1 MNHKITQFVSTSVR
15 QAACAIAVGLFALQ
29 TAQAHPYASGVTNN
43 SGTIKF
49 ILNESADNGYVLFD
63 NGTVSNNLGA
73 LSKGVQ
79 TFALTTHTNYSIGV
93 FKVGS
98 GGAAQISVDAS
109 NTVKFTSA
117 AARGVAVNSNPK
129 DRHFGL
135 IYTLNS
141 TAGGSGLAAKARGI
155 YIFNADTSDA
165 FGRGATASGTVFN
178 SGSASSPYRV
188 GIGPDQTVYVSDFS
202 TVAATVWQFDP
213 DVSTPSTWTNVLGI
227 IGENAGIAAGYHGD
241 ISGKPCVTGSLT
253 TGNLV
258 LYTADAALP
267 PIYNSINKYVIG
279 AGPVPWSNAPVQQ
292 SCIGLCGIP
301 ELNTDMAL
309 APDGKLFGLIN
320 RANTAFDV
328 PSVVVY
334 ASDGTTKLW
343 DSITG
348 PGGALFTGPDV
359 CLDGRSI
366 DVSPDGRYVAVM
378 HTDNH
383 ITVMALTNGVPD
395 GSTLYTIPN
404 LISTGNGRQ
413 IGWDAADNI
422 YTMSSGQGLLRVI
435 SPGSTTTAITGNDS
449 TGTNGTF
456 RLLLP
461 NTSVSVTAA
470 TPEASQGNPVPIPG
484 LFTIT
489 RSDLS
494 NDYSAAVTVNFT
506 LTGTATNSI
515 YTVAGSS
522 PLTLTTNITFTTNT
536 LVYTTNVFNG
546 TKITVSNVTLIVAIT
561 TNVAVAVSGTVVM
574 LPGETSTNITITPV
588 NDGVSRPT
596 TTVVLNIKGGGTYT
610 PKPPTSATIT
620 IANTGPQFVFIS
632 AVDAATMYRGY
643 TNDYTSFAIT
653 RWGNTNAVS
662 YNVSAYT
669 YAGTASGVDYLGAPS
684 VAMDPGVVTITNFI
698 YRSAVPPSGTY
709 VGDKS
714 IIVGLG
720 SGGGSYTA
728 GTNTASLTL
737 VDNANP
743 VASVIFSNPL
753 TDANDATNWVVT
765 YGTGDPTNS
774 SANFNVDFGYDLTS
788 DPSGTHGIISL
799 PPSGATNA
807 LRITCNKLVNPG
819 AAGGVNVCLTNQ
831 LFSGSYVVRFDM
843 NLIEGGNL
851 NFATEGVLF
860 GINHGGSQSNWWYG
874 NGPFPA
880 GATWGSD
887 GLWYWVSADPGGA
900 GAGDFLEFTG
910 LGGTNGN
917 TGWQQLATKTAT
929 TYSKV
934 YKIPTLFTSQEG
946 TPLRSGVPANA
957 TPLNGFGTTNWS
969 NVEIKQVR
977 TGPTNYVITLSINHT
992 ILFTYTNTTVWTNGY
1007 LMLGYNDPFGGTG
1020 GTSIGS
1026 PDAAAYFSDLK
1037 VSGLVPPLVTTQPT
1051 NLIVGFGS
1059 NATYSVA
1066 VTFDPSA
1073 ANTNGQ
1079 WYFNGNPI
1087 VGATNT
1093 SLSFAVSNAN
1103 YGTYRWQVNDG
1114 VYTSF
1119 SADAT
1124 LRPPMFTITT
1134 NPVAGYVVAAGIA
1147 TNLVS
1152 AANSFSG
1159 VTNYQWQVNSANIPG
1174 ATSRTYSFISGP
1186 TNYGTFRVIINDNWN
1201 FATSTVA
1208 VVTPPLPIIVSV
1220 LPATRAAVLGGS
1232 ASYTVTANTFSG
1244 LTNYL
1249 WLSNSVSIASAT
1261 NRTLTLANVQSGNF
1275 GSIYTVR
1282 VNDGTTSITSAPPVT
1297 LTLAVSQIIT
1307 SPALNGTKFSFSLN
1321 TEFGPSYVVDSRTN
1335 LLQAGWV
1342 PVSTNAGTGGTIS
1355 VTNTISNG
1363 SEGYY
1368 RIRLQ

>member
-1 MNHKITQFVSTSVR
+1 MKLTTSQLTNSCLR
-15 QAACAIAVGLFALQ
+15 HALFALAAGWLTLQ
-29 TAQAHPYASGVTNN
+29 TAQAHPYASGVTNTV
-43 SGTIKF
+43 GTINY
-49 ILNESADNGYVLFD
+49 ILNENADNAYVLFD
-63 NGTVSNNLGA
+63 NGTVSNNFGA
-73 LSKGVQ
+73 LTKGAQ
-79 TFALTTHTNYSIGV
+79 TFALTTHTNFTIGV
-93 FKVGS
+93 TKVGS
-98 GGAAQISVDAS
+98 GGPTQISVDTS

-141 TAGGSGLAAKARGI
+141 TAGGAGLAAKARGI

-165 FGRGATASGTVFN
+165 FGRGATASGAVFN
-178 SGSASSPYRV
+178 SGSSSSPYRV
-188 GIGPDQTVYVSDFS
+188 GIGPDQTVYVADFS
-202 TVAATVWQFDP
+202 TVAATVWKFDP
-213 DVSTPSTWTNVLGI
+213 DVITPSTWTNVLGI
-227 IGENAGIAAGYHGD
+227 IGENAGIAAGYHAD
-241 ISGKPCVTGSLT
+241 ISGKPCVTGSLA

-309 APDGKLFGLIN
+309 APDGKLFGIIN
-320 RANTAFDV
+320 RGNTAFDV
-328 PSVVVY
+328 PSVIVY
-334 ASDGTTKLW
+334 AADGTTVLW
-343 DSITG
+343 NSITG
-348 PGGALFTGPDV
+348 PGGALFVGPDV

-366 DVSPDGRYVAVM
+366 DVSPDGRYVAVL

-395 GSTLYTIPN
+395 SSTLYTIPN
-404 LISTGNGRQ
+404 LSSTGNGRQ

-435 SPGSTTTAITGNDS
+435 SPGSTTTALTGNDS

-456 RLLLP
+456 KLLLP
-461 NTSVSVTAA
+461 NTSVSVTAT
-470 TPEASQGNPVPIPG
+470 TPDASQGNPVPIPG
-484 LFTIT
+484 VFTVT

-494 NDYSAAVTVNFT
+494 NDYTAPLSVNFT
-506 LTGTATNSI
+506 LTGTATNST
-515 YTVAGSS
+515 YTVAGASQ
-522 PLTLTTNITFTTNT
+522 LTLSTNTTFTTNT
-536 LVYTTNVFNG
+536 LTYTTNIFNG
-546 TKITVSNVTLIVAIT
+546 TKITVSNVTLVLGII
-561 TNVAVAVSGTVVM
+561 TNVAVSYSGTVIIRAN
-574 LPGETSTNITITPV
+574 ETSTNLTVTPI
-588 NDGVSRPT
+588 NDGASRPT
-596 TTVVLNIKGGGTYT
+596 TTVVLNVKGGGSYT
-610 PKPPTSATIT
+610 PKPPVSATIR

-653 RWGNTNAVS
+653 RWGDTNVAS

-669 YAGTASGVDYLGAPS
+669 YAGTAAGADYITAPPI
-684 VAMDPGVVTITNFI
+684 ALDPGVVTVTNFI
-698 YRSAVPPSGTY
+698 YRSAVPPSGSY

-720 SGGGSYTA
+720 SGAPTYTA
-728 GTNTASLTL
+728 GTNTATLTL

-743 VASVIFSNPL
+743 AATVIFSDLL
-753 TDANDATNWVVT
+753 TDANDATNWFVT

-774 SANFNVDFGYDLTS
+774 SANFNVDFGYDLTT
-788 DPSGTHGIISL
+788 DLTTTHGIIAL

-819 AAGGVNVCLTNQ
+819 AAGGVNVYLTNQ
-831 LFSGSYVVRFDM
+831 VFSGSYVVRFDM

-880 GATWGSD
+880 GGTWGSD
-887 GLWYWVSADPGGA
+887 GLWYWVSADAGGA
-900 GAGDFLEFTG
+900 GAGDYLEFTG
-910 LGGTNGN
+910 LGGTNNN
-917 TGWQQLATKTAT
+917 TGWQQPGSKPYS

-969 NVEIKQVR
+969 NVEIKQLR
-977 TGPTNYVITLSINHT
+977 TGPTNYVITLAINHT
-992 ILFTYTNTTVWTNGY
+992 TIFTYTNVTVWTNGY

-1026 PDAAAYFSDLK
+1026 PDAAAYFSNLK
-1037 VSGLVPPLVTTQPT
+1037 VSALAPPLVTTQPT

-1059 NATYSVA
+1059 NATYTVA
-1066 VTFDPSA
+1066 ATFDPGA

-1114 VYTSF
+1114 TYTVF

-1124 LRPPMFTITT
+1124 LRPPMFAILT

-1159 VTNYQWQVNSANIPG
+1159 ATNYQWQINSANIPG
-1174 ATSRTYSFISGP
+1174 ATSRIYSFISGP
-1186 TNYGTFRVIINDNWN
+1186 TNYGTFRVIINDGWN

-1208 VVTPPLPIIVSV
+1208 VVTPPLPVIVSV

-1232 ASYTVTANTFSG
+1232 ASFTATANTFSG
-1244 LTNYL
+1244 LTNYQ
-1249 WLSNSVSIASAT
+1249 WLSSSASIPGAT
-1261 NRTLTLANVQSGNF
+1261 NRTLSLANVQAGNF
-1275 GSIYTVR
+1275 GSLYTVR
-1282 VNDGTTSITSAPPVT
+1282 VFDGTTAITSAPPVT
-1297 LTLAVSQIIT
+1297 LTLAVSQVIT
-1307 SPALNGTKFSFSLN
+1307 SPALNGTKFSLSFN
-1321 TEFGPSYVVDSRTN
+1321 TEFGPFYVVDAKTN
-1335 LLQAGWV
+1335 LLDAAWI
-1342 PVSTNAGTGGTIS
+1342 PVSTNAGTGGSIN